1 MSTQIFKKAI
11 PNEAIFNLLQQICI
25 KTDKYYIFNLDAF
38 KKGIFKELISK
49 FIENYKEFYHISK
62 RTYLEDPVTYKSF
75 ITILR
80 QICKFNNILYSS
92 QIKYD
97 KSTYTIIYYIY
108 LP

>member
-11 PNEAIFNLLQQICI
+11 PNEAIFNLLEQICI

-38 KKGIFKELISK
+38 KKGIFKEFISK
-49 FIENYKEFYHISK
+49 FIETYKEFYHISK
-62 RTYLEDPVTYKSF
+62 RKYLENPVTYKSF

-97 KSTYTIIYYIY
+97 KSSYTIVYYIY
-108 LP
+108 IP